1 MAKTSTPEQNLAAL
15 KKTAGKGSGTYAT
28 IKPQYTGSWN
38 DDIQQL
44 SKMTGITPE
53 KLLKMNPWLNTNNF
67 VANDHDYTV
76 IRLSGKAGKDDSGT
90 SSTDVND
97 IPSGYYATNSWVFP
111 LGVGTWYCS
120 TGYSDA
126 HRALDFTTGV
136 PGRIA
141 GSPIYA
147 TKAGTVVQN
156 YTSDSWG
163 NTILIRHDDTADS
176 SGNCYYSRYAHML
189 SKATQ
194 EVGSKIS
201 QGDKLGAVGDTG
213 KSTGYHLHFQLYFT
227 SATRTDYTSFNATA
241 PFSVNPNSISDFPG
255 IPWTENQYNKVDY
268 VKSPY
273 IGDDDMNV
281 IIGAVKNDGSITQS
295 QFDQTVNSI
304 ANKICQGQGVTVGSE
319 LEQIVHDFVK
329 KQLDGLKGKGE
340 EAVYQ
345 LISGGNFYYI
355 FDTFCEN
362 VVHNAIWYIENK
374 VGKTLVTA
382 GSEFVSETKANL
394 KKWVFEAT
402 NLDPTSDTARDLGIY
417 LDGYVD
423 NIVQNGWSVVQTAI
437 STGDVRTACQVFLDN
452 TKRDSIDFMCNV
464 TAHSCATAIASYIPT
479 IVSDTNSSQIVV
491 DLSIGIVNITVQ
503 SVGGV
508 LKGDISIAQAAKNIL
523 SQAVISISSAIITN
537 YIMPYVQDFVTT
549 AVTQGIIQLC
559 AEAGITIG
567 GSLAQEIGAFVGV
580 IVGYA
585 IGQLLSYLVQK
596 LVGYFTQ

>member
-126 HRALDFTTGV
+126 HRAFDFTTGV

-163 NTILIRHDDTADS
+163 NTILIRHDDTTDS
-176 SGNCYYSRYAHML
+176 NGNCYYSRYAHML

-201 QGDKLGAVGDTG
+201 QGDKLGAVGNTG

-273 IGDDDMNV
+273 ISDDDMNV

-304 ANKICQGQGVTVGSE
+304 ADKICQGQGVTASSE

-374 VGKTLVTA
+374 VGNTLVTA

-479 IVSDTNSSQIVV
+479 IVADTGSAQIVV
-491 DLSIGIVNITVQ
+491 DLSIGIVNVTVQ

-523 SQAVISISSAIITN
+523 SQAVISISGAIITN

-567 GSLAQEIGAFVGV
+567 GSLAQGIGAFVGV
-580 IVGYA
+580 IIGYA

-596 LVGYFTQ
+596 LIGCFTQ

>member
-1 MAKTSTPEQNLAAL
+1 MANKSTPEQNLASL

-44 SKMTGITPE
+44 SNMTGITPQ
-53 KLLKMNPWLNTNNF
+53 KILALNPWLNGNNF
-67 VANDHDYTV
+67 IADNHGYTV
-76 IRLSGKAGKDDSGT
+76 IKLSGKNGKDDTGT

-97 IPSGYYATNSWVFP
+97 VPSGYYATNSWVFP

-163 NTILIRHDDTADS
+163 NTILIRHDETTDS
-176 SGNCYYSRYAHML
+176 SGNCYYSRYAHMI

-194 EVGSKIS
+194 EVGSKVS
-201 QGDKLGAVGDTG
+201 QGDKIGAVGNTG

-227 SATRTDYTSFNATA
+227 SATRTDYTNFNATA
-241 PFSVNPNSISDFPG
+241 SFSVNPNSISDFPG
-255 IPWTENQYNKVDY
+255 IAWIENQYSKVDY
-268 VKSPY
+268 VKSSY
-273 IGDDDMNV
+273 ISDNDMNV
-281 IIGAVKNDGSITQS
+281 IIGAVKGDGSVTQS

-304 ANKICQGQGVTVGSE
+304 ANKICQGQGVTAGSD
-319 LEQIVHDFVK
+319 LESIVHDFVK
-329 KQLDGLKGKGE
+329 NQLNGLKEQGE

-374 VGKTLVTA
+374 VGETLVTA
-382 GSEFVSETKANL
+382 GDEFVSETKTNL

-402 NLDPTSDTARDLGIY
+402 NLDPTSDTAHDLGAY

-423 NIVQNGWSVVQTAI
+423 SIVQNGWSAVQTAI
-437 STGDVRTACQVFLDN
+437 STGDVQTACQVFLDN

-464 TAHSCATAIASYIPT
+464 TAHGCATAITSYIPT
-479 IVSDTNSSQIVV
+479 IVTGTKAAQIVV
-491 DLSIGIVNITVQ
+491 DLSVGIVNVTVQ
-503 SVGGV
+503 SIGGV

-523 SQAVISISSAIITN
+523 SQAVISVSSAVITS
-537 YIMPYVQDFVTT
+537 YVMPYVQDFVTT
-549 AVTQGIIQLC
+549 AITQGIIQLC
-559 AEAGITIG
+559 TEAGITIG
-567 GSLAQEIGAFVGV
+567 TGLAQGIGALVGALA
-580 IVGYA
+580 GYA
-585 IGQLLSYLVQK
+585 IGQLLNFLVQK
-596 LVGYFTQ
+596 LVGFFTQ